1 MFQPGHALPFPRGQ
15 SHNILACVYAVC
27 LFIENAQV
35 HAYVLVYV
43 FFSVRVKSMFL
54 LFLLPH
60 CFLSAAVFQ
69 LQRAAD
75 PAGLLR
81 VPPHQQ
87 HREAGSDAAHPVHF
101 PPAGGVASGG
111 PV

>member
-1 MFQPGHALPFPRGQ
+1 MTFYIYILCVLPVCSYKCTDGCLCP
-15 SHNILACVYAVC
+15 CVQMC
-27 LFIENAQV
+27 
-35 HAYVLVYV
+35 
-43 FFSVRVKSMFL
+43 FSVCMKSVL
-54 LFLLPH
+54 EYSPNLPPLPPS
-60 CFLSAAVFQ
+60 FSAAVFQ
-69 LQRAAD
+69 LQRTAD

-87 HREAGSDAAHPVHF
+87 HREAGSDVAHPAHF

>member
-1 MFQPGHALPFPRGQ
+1 MFERPPP
-15 SHNILACVYAVC
+15 
-27 LFIENAQV
+27 
-35 HAYVLVYV
+35 
-43 FFSVRVKSMFL
+43 
-54 LFLLPH
+54 
-60 CFLSAAVFQ
+60 LSAAVFQ
-69 LQRAAD
+69 LQCTTD

-87 HREAGSDAAHPVHF
+87 HREAGPDAVHPAHF